1 MNSEKQPCVYILSSK
16 PYGTFYIGVT
26 SNLLKRIWEHKNNI
40 VPGFTNKY
48 QVHMLVWYEVHETM
62 ESAITRE
69 KNLKEWKRKWKIEA
83 IEKMNPTWR
92 DLYNDLSG

>member
-1 MNSEKQPCVYILSSK
+1 
-16 PYGTFYIGVT
+16 
-26 SNLLKRIWEHKNNI
+26 
-40 VPGFTNKY
+40 
-48 QVHMLVWYEVHETM
+48 MLVWYEVHETM